1 MATPYQN
8 VAKAAL
14 INWNG
19 LSEEEAIS
27 KINNES
33 ISELESQ
40 VYAMSSMKYA
50 VIGISKQIGLSE
62 EETTKFFDAVINGPE
77 NAEIFNI
84 VKAKSKDFSEEKRLG
99 VLSTIHD
106 GWVIDNSNEKTFNKK
121 CDRKQLRQYAPLE
134 LIGWNEVKSDLLFL
148 NPILKSIDV
157 NVNEK
162 KLEQSYHN
170 RVANYM
176 DQMQINSQEDLTNL
190 VKQGKD
196 YYPILPEELERKL
209 ILMSD
214 IVSEQIEQNWNE
226 KDLETSQIFNKRQ
239 KQYKMS
245 L

>member
-50 VIGISKQIGLSE
+50 VI
-62 EETTKFFDAVINGPE
+62 NGPE
-77 NAEIFNI
+77 NAEIFNT
-84 VKAKSKDFSEEKRLG
+84 VKAKSKDFSEEKQLG

-162 KLEQSYHN
+162 NLEQSYHN

-176 DQMQINSQEDLTNL
+176 NQMQINNQEDLTNL

-209 ILMSD
+209 KLMSH

-226 KDLETSQIFNKRQ
+226 KDLETSQIFNERK

>member
-1 MATPYQN
+1 
-8 VAKAAL
+8 
-14 INWNG
+14 
-19 LSEEEAIS
+19 
-27 KINNES
+27 
-33 ISELESQ
+33 
-40 VYAMSSMKYA
+40 MKK
-50 VIGISKQIGLSE
+50 KQQS
-62 EETTKFFDAVINGPE
+62 FFDAVINGPE
-77 NAEIFNI
+77 NAEIFNT
-84 VKAKSKDFSEEKRLG
+84 VKAKSKDFSEEKQLG

-162 KLEQSYHN
+162 NLEQSYHN

-176 DQMQINSQEDLTNL
+176 NQMQINNQEDLTNL

-209 ILMSD
+209 KLMSH

-226 KDLETSQIFNKRQ
+226 KDSETSQIFNERK